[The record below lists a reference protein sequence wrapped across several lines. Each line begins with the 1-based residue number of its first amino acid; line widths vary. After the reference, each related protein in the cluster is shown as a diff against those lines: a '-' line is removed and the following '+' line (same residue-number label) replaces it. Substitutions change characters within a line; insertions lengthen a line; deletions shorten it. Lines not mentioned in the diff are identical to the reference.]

1 MQIKT
6 TMEYNCNIAKTVAE
20 TEYFSEQNAQ
30 ELDAW
35 MLLLGAFCQLIGKI
49 VANTIVEFLSAQL
62 NKMLISLYQ
71 VTCSREIAVV
81 LFAAAPT

>member
-30 ELDAW
+30 ELDA
-35 MLLLGAFCQLIGKI
+35 
-49 VANTIVEFLSAQL
+49 
-62 NKMLISLYQ
+62 
-71 VTCSREIAVV
+71 
-81 LFAAAPT
+81 